1 MVLLQN
7 HPPLTAPA
15 AVPADP
21 GPILVPVSADVVEL
35 SETPFFGDFL
45 GGVAVACVFVERE
58 NVSMTFV
65 DGGQMYVG
73 DGERE
78 RERERERDG

>member
-1 MVLLQN
+1 MVLPQN

-35 SETPFFGDFL
+35 SETPLFGDFL
-45 GGVAVACVFVERE
+45 GGVAVA
-58 NVSMTFV
+58 
-65 DGGQMYVG
+65 YVVG
-73 DGERE
+73 
-78 RERERERDG
+78 